1 MVFSLVQSNSPKWK
15 WRAEI
20 HLAEELEE
28 LTGADFAGRRGK
40 CISNDGAGM
49 GDMKVSVYDTDGDG
63 GKNNFGSSLG
73 SRDNAIAVGRRRLAA
88 FFVPKETIPWSGVR
102 AKNGRVVEVEP
113 TTAFCSKRHFGD
125 KNRASESP
133 KTANGDEFASVLN
146 PQPYHTRKAVDL

>member
-1 MVFSLVQSNSPKWK
+1 MVFSLVQSNSLKWK

-88 FFVPKETIPWSGVR
+88 FF
-102 AKNGRVVEVEP
+102 
-113 TTAFCSKRHFGD
+113 CSKRDDSVVGGSCKEWQGFRSRTDHGVLL
-125 KNRASESP
+125 
-133 KTANGDEFASVLN
+133 KTAFWRQKPRFGKPENG
-146 PQPYHTRKAVDL
+146 